1 MQTEL
6 FSQDITFRKH
16 KGNPASI
23 DANTRASKTK
33 ARDAARILQ
42 FAIKVGGRVW
52 LKQIERELEMLRNS
66 VSARLAELKAAGVL
80 VPTEE
85 RAEGCTVLRLVIK

>member
-42 FAIKVGGRVW
+42 FAIKAGGRVW

-80 VPTEE
+80 VPTDE

>member
-6 FSQDITFRKH
+6 FTDDICKNRH
-16 KGNPASI
+16 RNSPASI

>member
-1 MQTEL
+1 MQTNL
-6 FSQDITFRKH
+6 FTDVCATRH

-33 ARDAARILQ
+33 ARDASRILQ

-85 RAEGCTVLRLVIK
+85 RAEGCTVLRLVSK